1 MYLILWYLWMWSFL
15 SLFFLEPPYPSEKMK
30 HLCEMSESSLE
41 EGVALFKGL
50 SDKANTALL
59 YTNKGRLMRLLAQVH
74 TQNTLLQDSPQ
85 FTEIERKYYKQ
96 VQLLPSAFF
105 FKIMLINLKG
115 TIQCSVCSRL
125 LSLYKKVLP
134 LIFVNLR
141 YFLHIAWWMINY
153 FIFYLCRRYVDIYI
167 IVLKIYMKY

>member
-1 MYLILWYLWMWSFL
+1 
-15 SLFFLEPPYPSEKMK
+15 
-30 HLCEMSESSLE
+30 MSESSLK

-105 FKIMLINLKG
+105 LNYVDQFKRNNSMFSLFKI
-115 TIQCSVCSRL
+115 TFTV
-125 LSLYKKVLP
+125 
-134 LIFVNLR
+134 
-141 YFLHIAWWMINY
+141 
-153 FIFYLCRRYVDIYI
+153 
-167 IVLKIYMKY
+167 